1 MSIELQPQPG
11 LARQPGPALERLS
24 PAEEDL
30 RAAVTGRVCPVVS
43 EADRVRVRSA
53 FGAGPD
59 AELTA
64 LVASWYTPPAWVQ
77 GYIDFEDAVFL
88 ADAVT
93 SLRPWRVIEIGTA
106 SGFSTAILL
115 RALAHLGVAPA
126 DGPALHTFDIS
137 PFCYFDPARPVGS
150 AVEAMCPE
158 LAPNVRIHAKADAR
172 DAAKLFA
179 QSPVTLAFIDGDHRH
194 PWPILDL
201 VRLWPALAPG
211 AWVIL
216 HDVNL
221 PAIAAWREGLEGRPL
236 DWHHTGPSRLLKGWP
251 FERVR
256 FLTGW
261 TNIAAVRVPDD
272 KPDLATL
279 KALLRGP
286 ILAAHE
292 CELKPAERAELE

>member
-1 MSIELQPQPG
+1 MSTDLAPQP
-11 LARQPGPALERLS
+11 LTSLDRLT
-24 PAEEDL
+24 PAEEDA
-30 RAAVTGRVCPVVS
+30 RAATVGRVCPVVS
-43 EADRVRVRSA
+43 EVDRVRVRAA

-59 AELTA
+59 PALTA
-64 LVASWYTPPAWVQ
+64 LVASWYTPPEWVQ

-93 SLRPWRVIEIGTA
+93 SLRPARVIEIGTA

-115 RALAHLGVAPA
+115 RALAHAGVLAGA
-126 DGPALHTFDIS
+126 GVHTFDIS
-137 PFCYFDPARPVGS
+137 PHCYFDRTRPVGS
-150 AVEAMCPE
+150 AVGAMCPE
-158 LAPNVRIHAKADAR
+158 LAGHLRVHTGADAR
-172 DAAKLFA
+172 TAGAMFA
-179 QSPVTLAFIDGDHRH
+179 SDPVSLAFIDGDHRH

-221 PAIAAWREGLEGRPL
+221 PAIAAWREGVEGRPL
-236 DWHHTGPSRLLKGWP
+236 DWHHTGPARLLKAWP

-261 TNIAAVRVPDD
+261 TNIGAIRVPTD
-272 KPDLATL
+272 KPDVSALRS
-279 KALLRGP
+279 LLRGTF
-286 ILAAHE
+286 LAAQE
-292 CELKPAERAELE
+292 CTLSQAERAELE